1 MGPSGPLIVWLLK
14 PISKDIVAKKGQC
27 QIYHIVPH
35 SDSRFYRDRGEE
47 SSGKTLRSL
56 DLDILIL
63 SICVSIR
70 NKFRYVL
77 EIHIKS
83 NPVSNTN
90 LSRDSKRILSPL
102 GIPQAIKAYGNE
114 RREEIGDTEAG

>member
-1 MGPSGPLIVWLLK
+1 M
-14 PISKDIVAKKGQC
+14 KK
-27 QIYHIVPH
+27 
-35 SDSRFYRDRGEE
+35 
-47 SSGKTLRSL
+47 LRSL

-90 LSRDSKRILSPL
+90 LSRDSKQILSPL
-102 GIPQAIKAYGNE
+102 GIPQAIKACGNE